1 MVGRFLGILGWVDG
15 GCKRPWWCIWGCL
28 FVFGFKRGGSTV
40 FGPGQACIEAKV
52 GKASAKDGPLSGAL
66 KGRVSLL
73 GLFSSTE
80 KVWEG
85 RVLFL

>member
-1 MVGRFLGILGWVDG
+1 MVYLGMPLRLWIQEGWVH
-15 GCKRPWWCIWGCL
+15 RFWAWP
-28 FVFGFKRGGSTV
+28 SM
-40 FGPGQACIEAKV
+40 IEAKV